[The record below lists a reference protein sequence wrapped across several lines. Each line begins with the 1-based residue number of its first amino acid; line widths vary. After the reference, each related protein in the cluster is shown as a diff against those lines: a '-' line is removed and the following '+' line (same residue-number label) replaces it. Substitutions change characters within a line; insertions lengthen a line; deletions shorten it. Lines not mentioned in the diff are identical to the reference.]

1 QPFMAPAMA
10 ATLTGA
16 VLALPLF
23 FDPLLRAVTWL
34 LRPLLGLEG
43 RLALRHLER
52 HPGRTVLTVAVLFI
66 AVATTVG
73 FRQALRNNI
82 DDAYRWYERTIL
94 ADFLVR
100 GAMPDRSLILPSAVP
115 ESLRPKLAA
124 LGGIA
129 HVDMVHFVHGRA
141 EGRPVLVLARTF
153 DEGYPLRMD

>member
-1 QPFMAPAMA
+1 
-10 ATLTGA
+10 
-16 VLALPLF
+16 
-23 FDPLLRAVTWL
+23 
-34 LRPLLGLEG
+34 
-43 RLALRHLER
+43 
-52 HPGRTVLTVAVLFI
+52 
-66 AVATTVG
+66 
-73 FRQALRNNI
+73 
-82 DDAYRWYERTIL
+82 ERTIL

-153 DEGYPLRMD
+153 DEGYPLRMDLLQGDEAAVRKGLAEGGVVLGVSLAQSLRRGVGDTITLQTPHGPKPLTVVGTVNEYTVGGMALYMEWQPAQRLLNFRGVHA